1 MKISQKTALI
11 SLTFLAVLAPWSA
24 TAQGTYPSKPIRV
37 VVPFAAGSTTDIIAR
52 AISDKMSQSMGQAL
66 VIDNRGGASGTIG
79 QQAVATSSPDG
90 YTIMIHSSSH
100 TVSPSTFAKLPFDT
114 VNDFAGVTPISST
127 PNVLVMSPTKNIK
140 TLQELLTAARAKPGG
155 MNFASAGQGSAT
167 HLNAE
172 KFKMAAKIEAT
183 NIPFKGSGEA
193 VTEVISGR
201 VDYYFSPIAPV
212 IGQIRSGQLVALA
225 VGSPKRASALPQVP
239 TTAEAGVPGSEFNF
253 WIGMMVPGKTPKD
266 IVNRLHDEVVKAL
279 ATAEVKERFV
289 TLGADAWTMRPDQFD
304 AYIRDEIKSNAGLV
318 KAAGLS
324 PAP

>member
-1 MKISQKTALI
+1 MKTSQRTALI
-11 SLTFLAVLAPWSA
+11 SMTCMALLAPWNA
-24 TAQGTYPSKPIRV
+24 NAQGAYPNKPIRV
-37 VVPFAAGSTTDIIAR
+37 IVPFAPGSTTDIIAR

-66 VIDNRGGASGTIG
+66 VIENRGGASGTIG
-79 QQAVATSSPDG
+79 QQAVATAAPDG

-127 PNVLVMSPTKNIK
+127 PNVLVMSPAKNIK
-140 TLQELLTAARAKPGG
+140 TLQELLTAARTKPGG

-212 IGQIRSGQLVALA
+212 IGQIRSGQLVPLA
-225 VGSPKRASALPQVP
+225 VGSSKRASALPQVP

-266 IVNRLHDEVVKAL
+266 IVNRLNEEVVKAL

-289 TLGADAWTMRPDQFD
+289 TLGADVWTMKPDQFD
-304 AYIRDEIKSNAGLV
+304 AYIRDEIKSNAVLV